1 MFGKRHRWGLS
12 LNGDTRK
19 LKIDLLH
26 PPNKLPSEMSDEEL
40 LRFGMVA
47 KYMCSRGEK
56 LDEEKLKALT
66 LQLDEARKEWK
77 KRFPELPLSSSF

>member
-1 MFGKRHRWGLS
+1 MNRGRYPRQ
-12 LNGDTRK
+12 
-19 LKIDLLH
+19 IDLLH

-56 LDEEKLKALT
+56 LDKEKLKAFT

-77 KRFPELPLSSSF
+77 KRFPKLPLSSSF

>member
-1 MFGKRHRWGLS
+1 
-12 LNGDTRK
+12 
-19 LKIDLLH
+19 
-26 PPNKLPSEMSDEEL
+26 MSDDEL

-47 KYMCSRGEK
+47 KYMCSQGEK
-56 LDEEKLKALT
+56 LDKEKLKAFT